1 MIFVC
6 LKKIG
11 YKNCW
16 VNKMWVKKYV
26 GSKKFLVKKRFGS
39 KKILVRKNFMDQK
52 INWVKRNFWSKNF
65 LGSKKIS
72 GQKFFWGSIDL
83 GPIFFVLK
91 KQVGLNQWG
100 GCMPPPPSE
109 NSRVKILLGRSYLS
123 KKIFCKEKNIGRVN
137 PGKGGVDDPPSTRK

>member
-91 KQVGLNQWG
+91 KQVGLHQWG
-100 GCMPPPPSE
+100 GCMPPPPRKIVGLKFCWVVLTCPKRFFE
-109 NSRVKILLGRSYLS
+109 KKKILVGLTLVGEG
-123 KKIFCKEKNIGRVN
+123 IMT
-137 PGKGGVDDPPSTRK
+137 PPRK

>member
-65 LGSKKIS
+65 LGVNRFRSD
-72 GQKFFWGSIDL
+72 FFC
-83 GPIFFVLK
+83 LK
-91 KQVGLNQWG
+91 KTGTVKPMGR
-100 GCMPPPPSE
+100 MYAPPSE
-109 NSRVKILLGRSYLS
+109 NSRVKILLG
-123 KKIFCKEKNIGRVN
+123 CC
-137 PGKGGVDDPPSTRK
+137 